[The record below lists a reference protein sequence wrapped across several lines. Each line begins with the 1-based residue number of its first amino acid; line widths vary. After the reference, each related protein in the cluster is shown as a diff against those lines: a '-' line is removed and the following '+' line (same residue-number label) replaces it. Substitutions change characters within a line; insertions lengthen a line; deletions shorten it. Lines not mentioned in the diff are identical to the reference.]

1 LASPERDRAR
11 AAFFEAIRNGDRKAV
26 EAALAADAGLLAAR
40 DERSRSAVMAA
51 AYAGQVRLAEL
62 LAERADPD
70 ELSLFE
76 AAATGHVAAVRRR
89 LESGSEIEDHADDGY
104 TALHFAAYFGQLEVA
119 RMLLERG
126 ADPNAVAQNAS
137 RVTPLHSAVAG
148 RHRDLAGLLLALGS
162 SANAVQQGGWTP
174 LHAAAQNGDEATVG
188 LLLLRGADASRPAD
202 DGRTAVDM
210 AIEGGHAA
218 LAELLREAVR
228 DGSAKKRR
236 LRGADN

>member
-1 LASPERDRAR
+1 
-11 AAFFEAIRNGDRKAV
+11 
-26 EAALAADAGLLAAR
+26 
-40 DERSRSAVMAA
+40 MTA
-51 AYAGQVRLAEL
+51 AYAGHARLAEE
-62 LAERADPD
+62 LAERAGPD
-70 ELSLFE
+70 GLTIFE
-76 AAATGHVAAVRRR
+76 AAATGHVAAVRHR

-119 RMLLERG
+119 RMLLESG
-126 ADPNAVAQNAS
+126 ADPNSVAQNAS

-174 LHAAAQNGDEATVG
+174 LHAAAQTGDEATLG

-210 AIEGGHAA
+210 AVAGGHAA
-218 LAELLREAVR
+218 LAEMLREAVR
-228 DGSAKKRR
+228 DGSSRR
-236 LRGADN
+236 RQPRKTAG

>member
-11 AAFFEAIRNGDRKAV
+11 AAFFEAIRNDDRKTV
-26 EAALAADAGLLAAR
+26 EAALADDAGLLQAR
-40 DERSRSAVMAA
+40 DEKDRSAVMAA
-51 AYAGQVRLAEL
+51 AYAGHARLAEL
-62 LAERADPD
+62 LADRAGVDG
-70 ELSLFE
+70 LSLFE
-76 AAATGHVAAVRRR
+76 AAAAGHVAAVRRR
-89 LESGSEIEDHADDGY
+89 LEGGPEIEDRSDDGY
-104 TALHFAAYFGQLEVA
+104 TALHFAAYFGRLEVA

-174 LHAAAQNGDEATVG
+174 LHAAAKNGDEATVG

-202 DGRTAVDM
+202 DGRVAADL
-210 AIEGGHAA
+210 AAEGGHAA
-218 LAELLREAVR
+218 LAELLRETA
-228 DGSAKKRR
+228 
-236 LRGADN
+236 